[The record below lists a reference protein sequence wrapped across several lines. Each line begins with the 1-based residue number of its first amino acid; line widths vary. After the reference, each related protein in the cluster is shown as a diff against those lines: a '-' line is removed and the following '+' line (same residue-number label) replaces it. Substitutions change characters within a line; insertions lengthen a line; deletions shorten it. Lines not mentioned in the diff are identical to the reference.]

1 MACLKFITINFLTPL
16 HFLSYYKLGGIIMLI
31 NSILLAI
38 SSSLD
43 SLGIGVTYGIK
54 KTKISNISKF
64 ILFAISCLISFA
76 SILLGDFLT
85 NIFSVFI
92 SNLISGCVLIFI
104 GFTMILKSIF
114 DSKNFE
120 NNYYDFNNSNL
131 IDPKEAVA
139 LGLALSLDSFGI
151 GVSYSLTTSNC
162 FIFPFLIGIFQIIFL
177 SLGSFLGKKINNI
190 SNLPDFICSIV
201 SGILLIL
208 FGIFRLY

>member
-1 MACLKFITINFLTPL
+1 
-16 HFLSYYKLGGIIMLI
+16 MLI

-64 ILFAISCLISFA
+64 ILFAISCFISFA

-104 GFTMILKSIF
+104 GFTMILI
-114 DSKNFE
+114 
-120 NNYYDFNNSNL
+120 
-131 IDPKEAVA
+131 I
-139 LGLALSLDSFGI
+139 
-151 GVSYSLTTSNC
+151 
-162 FIFPFLIGIFQIIFL
+162 QI
-177 SLGSFLGKKINNI
+177 
-190 SNLPDFICSIV
+190 
-201 SGILLIL
+201 
-208 FGIFRLY
+208 

>member
-1 MACLKFITINFLTPL
+1 
-16 HFLSYYKLGGIIMLI
+16 MLI

-64 ILFAISCLISFA
+64 ILFAISCFISFA

-114 DSKNFE
+114 DSKNSE

-139 LGLALSLDSFGI
+139 LGLALSLDSFVI

-162 FIFPFLIGIFQIIFL
+162 FIFPFLIGITFL